1 MYQMFL
7 LACFGLQVIGIAV
20 FFALLMKPVAVE
32 ETEEIEQVL
41 LGKKNIIMHSII
53 CQKCLSCTSIGIVVT
68 VLKNLMLALSEQ
80 CFMHYICSLQFFMP
94 L

>member
-1 MYQMFL
+1 MFL

-41 LGKKNIIMHSII
+41 LGKKKHYYAFHHMSE
-53 CQKCLSCTSIGIVVT
+53 
-68 VLKNLMLALSEQ
+68 VLELYKHRY
-80 CFMHYICSLQFFMP
+80 CGYCP
-94 L
+94 